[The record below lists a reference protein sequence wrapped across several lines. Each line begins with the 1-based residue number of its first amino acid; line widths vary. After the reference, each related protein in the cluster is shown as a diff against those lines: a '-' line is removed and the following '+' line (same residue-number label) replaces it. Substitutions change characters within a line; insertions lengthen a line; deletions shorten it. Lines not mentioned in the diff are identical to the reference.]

1 MKKRLTNIDRK
12 KLSESFL
19 SFKVWFSKFSFF
31 ILTNIILPFIP
42 SAVAMM
48 CKIIQGY
55 NISITE
61 LISESSLILY
71 SLSLSVLMAFFT
83 LANVG
88 TPNTK
93 GWSLAHIITAAV
105 VYTLN
110 ISLGDL
116 YLFKVPILAVI
127 FWFTCRSM
135 RLNWAILRDTKSK
148 LFSSASVREQ

>member
-12 KLSESFL
+12 RLSECFL
-19 SFKVWFSKFSFF
+19 RFKVWFSKLTFF
-31 ILTNIILPFIP
+31 ILTNIILPFVP

-61 LISESSLILY
+61 LISETSLILY

-88 TPNTK
+88 APNTRA
-93 GWSLAHIITAAV
+93 WSLAHIIIAAI

-110 ISLGDL
+110 ITLGDL
-116 YLFKVPILAVI
+116 HVFKVPLMVVI
-127 FWFTCRSM
+127 FCFTCESM
-135 RLNWAILRDTKSK
+135 RLNWAILHDTKSK
-148 LFSSASVREQ
+148 LFSSASVSEQ